1 MSLPLTWMSVREW
14 YQDGKEEIMML
25 QFTNGFSCA
34 MDQQKEELMI
44 NFIQQIPEIGDD
56 GKTENVRIEEV
67 INLVMG
73 KVMAQNLLEAL
84 SGILSEDDTEK

>member
-1 MSLPLTWMSVREW
+1 
-14 YQDGKEEIMML
+14 ML

-34 MDQQKEELMI
+34 MEKQKEELMI

-84 SGILSEDDTEK
+84 SEILSEDDTEK

>member
-1 MSLPLTWMSVREW
+1 
-14 YQDGKEEIMML
+14 MML
-25 QFTNGFSCA
+25 QFTTGFSCA
-34 MDQQKEELMI
+34 MDQQKEELII

>member
-1 MSLPLTWMSVREW
+1 
-14 YQDGKEEIMML
+14 
-25 QFTNGFSCA
+25 
-34 MDQQKEELMI
+34 MI

>member
-1 MSLPLTWMSVREW
+1 
-14 YQDGKEEIMML
+14 MML

-34 MDQQKEELMI
+34 MDKQKEELMI

-84 SGILSEDDTEK
+84 SEILSEDDTEK

>member
-1 MSLPLTWMSVREW
+1 
-14 YQDGKEEIMML
+14 MML

>member
-1 MSLPLTWMSVREW
+1 
-14 YQDGKEEIMML
+14 MML

-84 SGILSEDDTEK
+84 SEIHIWKVSLTFISDMLYFTHGKETLRERRTT

>member
-1 MSLPLTWMSVREW
+1 
-14 YQDGKEEIMML
+14 ML